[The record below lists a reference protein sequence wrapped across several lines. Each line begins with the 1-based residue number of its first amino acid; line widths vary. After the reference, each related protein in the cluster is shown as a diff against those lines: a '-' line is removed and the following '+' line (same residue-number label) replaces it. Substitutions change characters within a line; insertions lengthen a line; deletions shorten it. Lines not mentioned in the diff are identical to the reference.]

1 MVLLTFILNRFNLY
15 IKGHVIECLIYNLKE
30 YVLRYIM
37 TLSMDFYSN
46 NSSREVLEVIVLGKQ
61 YIYFINSLIL
71 NLIPSV
77 IDIITFVV
85 YFLYFINVYIGL
97 IIIDIIVIYIWIELI
112 KNPKLF

>member
-1 MVLLTFILNRFNLY
+1 MALLAFILNQFNLC
-15 IKGHVIECLIYNLKE
+15 IKGHIIEYLICNLKE
-30 YVLRYIM
+30 YTLRHII
-37 TLSMDFYSN
+37 TLLMDFYSN
-46 NSSREVLEVIVLGKQ
+46 NSSREVLEVIILKKR

-71 NLIPSV
+71 NLIPSA

-97 IIIDIIVIYIWIELI
+97 IIIDIIVIYIWTELV